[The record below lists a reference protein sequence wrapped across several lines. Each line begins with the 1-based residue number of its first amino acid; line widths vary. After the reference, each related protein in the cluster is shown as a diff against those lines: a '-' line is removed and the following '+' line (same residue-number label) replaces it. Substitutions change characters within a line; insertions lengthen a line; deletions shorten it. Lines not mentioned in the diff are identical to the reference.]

1 MDRLSYKNGYLKGI
15 HQTLDTL
22 LEDGVISRRQYV
34 DYKNDFFND
43 ENRNYI
49 NELKQIKDERKNY
62 MQNIIPLIKEI
73 EKKSI
78 YVDYNF
84 KNIYEMLVDGVGITK
99 SSASELLLMSS
110 YYYNFSGSMKPEWK
124 GFETKSLIFLARCH
138 SKGIMDIYNLR
149 KSNSISPTMKFEEI
163 KNFANQFIDEE
174 NSTIWGLLGF

>member
-22 LEDGVISRRQYV
+22 LEDDVISRRQYV

-73 EKKSI
+73 EKKA
-78 YVDYNF
+78 Y
-84 KNIYEMLVDGVGITK
+84 M
-99 SSASELLLMSS
+99 
-110 YYYNFSGSMKPEWK
+110 
-124 GFETKSLIFLARCH
+124 
-138 SKGIMDIYNLR
+138 
-149 KSNSISPTMKFEEI
+149 
-163 KNFANQFIDEE
+163 
-174 NSTIWGLLGF
+174 